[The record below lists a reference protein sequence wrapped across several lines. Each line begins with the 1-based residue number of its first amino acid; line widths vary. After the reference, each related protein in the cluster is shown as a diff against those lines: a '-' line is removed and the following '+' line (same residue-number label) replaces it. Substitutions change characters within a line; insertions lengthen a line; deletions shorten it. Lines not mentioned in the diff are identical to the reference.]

1 MIKMSRTLGFATGL
15 IAAVAGT
22 QLPEFAQQYRQRL
35 GGAIDEL
42 RSVMQ
47 RFDTDAAGAGM
58 NRSDA
63 INRLTESSDAFTSRH
78 GASMAQAAV
87 RLERLEA
94 QQRAFVD
101 AGPFQ
106 RLVVFAHGTD
116 PILVANT
123 WRDFEPATPVTTE
136 SFAIGGL
143 AFFAGYGLIRAL
155 ATPFHRL
162 SRRRRLR
169 AEGRLRA

>member
-1 MIKMSRTLGFATGL
+1 MLKMSRTLGFATGL
-15 IAAVAGT
+15 LAAVAGT

-47 RFDTDAAGAGM
+47 RFDADAAAAGVD
-58 NRSDA
+58 RSQA
-63 INRLTESSDAFTSRH
+63 MQRLTESSDAFTSHH
-78 GASMAQAAV
+78 GSSMGEAAV
-87 RLERLEA
+87 RLERMEA
-94 QQRAFVD
+94 QQRAFAE
-101 AGPFQ
+101 AGPLQ
-106 RLVVFAHGTD
+106 RLVVFAHATD

-123 WRDFEPATPVTTE
+123 WRDFEPATPVTVE
-136 SFAIGGL
+136 SFTIGGL
-143 AFFAGYGLIRAL
+143 AFFLGYGLIRAL

-169 AEGRLRA
+169 AEGRMRA